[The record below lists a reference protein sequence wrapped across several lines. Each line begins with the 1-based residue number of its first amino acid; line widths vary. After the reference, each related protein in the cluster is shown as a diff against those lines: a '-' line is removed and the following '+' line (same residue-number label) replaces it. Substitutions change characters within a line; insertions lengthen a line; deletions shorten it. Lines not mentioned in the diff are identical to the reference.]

1 MDNLSKLTTE
11 TLYAYMRNALITSC
25 RASGH
30 TKAHMNGVFANQ
42 YRDELNN
49 RGENLPT
56 FDLYQLFP
64 SDSDADWRSV
74 QRNLGVYNGTGSF

>member
-1 MDNLSKLTTE
+1 MDNLSKLTTQ

-25 RASGH
+25 QAIGH
-30 TKAHMNGVFANQ
+30 TKSHMNGVFANQ
-42 YRDELNN
+42 YRDELNK

-64 SDSDADWRSV
+64 SDSDDDWRSA
-74 QRNLGVYNGTGSF
+74 QRELGVYNGTGSF